1 METPSTQHYLINMS
15 DGRVILY
22 TKQAAKQINYHPIS
36 RAVAM
41 AVGNGSLN
49 WRDVVSRIKA
59 NLINNQDA
67 WDDLLKKKTTMNMRK
82 STLTPEDTEGQ
93 ETAPAPEDVGEE
105 FNMDVGDAGGAA
117 GEGEAPAGDAPA
129 PAKPNK
135 GGRRNSKKDQPPAD
149 KGETADAGEGEAPA
163 GDAPAPGDGE
173 DLGL

>member
-1 METPSTQHYLINMS
+1 MDTPSTQHYLINMS
-15 DGRVILY
+15 DGRIILY

-36 RAVAM
+36 ESVAL
-41 AVGNGSLN
+41 AIDRGEIDWQS
-49 WRDVVSRIKA
+49 VVSRIKA

-93 ETAPAPEDVGEE
+93 ETAPNPD
-105 FNMDVGDAGGAA
+105 DVGDEFDLGDGAA
-117 GEGEAPAGDAPA
+117 GEGAAPDAPA
-129 PAKPNK
+129 PTKPRSN
-135 GGRRNSKKDQPPAD
+135 RRRAQKEQPPAD
-149 KGETADAGEGEAPA
+149 EGETSDAGEGAAPA

>member
-105 FNMDVGDAGGAA
+105 FNMPVDGA
-117 GEGEAPAGDAPA
+117 GEGAAPAGEGGGAPT
-129 PAKPNK
+129 KPK
-135 GGRRNSKKDQPPAD
+135 GNGRGRNSKKDQPPAD
-149 KGETADAGEGEAPA
+149 NGEPADAGEGAAPA
-163 GDAPAPGDGE
+163 GEGAAPGDGE

>member
-15 DGRVILY
+15 DGRIILY

-36 RAVAM
+36 RAVAL
-41 AVGNGSLN
+41 AVGNGSLD
-49 WRDVVSRIKA
+49 WRVVVSRIKA

-93 ETAPAPEDVGEE
+93 ETAPNPD
-105 FNMDVGDAGGAA
+105 DVGDEFDMGGGDAPSGEGAA
-117 GEGEAPAGDAPA
+117 PAGEGDAPA
-129 PAKPNK
+129 KPRGN
-135 GGRRNSKKDQPPAD
+135 RRNSKKGHPPAD
-149 KGETADAGEGEAPA
+149 NGGDAPAGEGAAPA
-163 GDAPAPGDGE
+163 GEGDAPGDGE

>member
-105 FNMDVGDAGGAA
+105 FNMPVDGA
-117 GEGEAPAGDAPA
+117 GEGAAPAGEGGGAPA
-129 PAKPNK
+129 PAKPK
-135 GGRRNSKKDQPPAD
+135 GNGRGRNSKKDQPPAD
-149 KGETADAGEGEAPA
+149 NGEPADAGEGAAPA
-163 GDAPAPGDGE
+163 GEGAAPGDGE